1 MPFRP
6 EYAIRP
12 GDQIEVKVVQGD
24 VAAPS
29 CGSASMLSREQAG
42 TVLRP

>member
-12 GDQIEVKVVQGD
+12 GDQIEVEVVQGD
-24 VAAPS
+24 GGRALVRLRQHAQP
-29 CGSASMLSREQAG
+29 G
-42 TVLRP
+42 TVLHP